1 MSTLDELG
9 GGNGGGGGGGRR
21 GGECVGN
28 GGEGEVDE

>member
-9 GGNGGGGGGGRR
+9 CGDNGGGGGGGERRR

-28 GGEGEVDE
+28 G